1 MLVLL
6 NGLISF
12 CHYCLISTT
21 TGGTLS
27 STAGRVSSKH
37 HKNSVDETSSLFL
50 NLVQVFSGGA
60 TTTPAKVTTSEEGK
74 QGRAK
79 CLISAKFFK
88 PHGNKHAHA
97 ISELNIE
104 SIHL

>member
-60 TTTPAKVTTSEEGK
+60 STTPAKVTTSEEGK
-74 QGRAK
+74 QGRAM
-79 CLISAKFFK
+79 FFK
-88 PHGNKHAHA
+88 PNENKHAHA